1 MWLKII
7 WHSRLPFS
15 VVVGVSLTDLKW
27 VGFSGSDTG
36 WGIRFMGTG
45 LVHPL
50 LEQNEQRSVIMHS
63 RAVTIQVLHK
73 ELTNFCKWALV
84 NCRIFLMFA
93 LPGTHDFLF

>member
-1 MWLKII
+1 M
-7 WHSRLPFS
+7 
-15 VVVGVSLTDLKW
+15 VVGVLLTDLKW
-27 VGFSGSDTG
+27 VGFSGSGAG

-50 LEQNEQRSVIMHS
+50 LEQNEQRSVIMHG
-63 RAVTIQVLHK
+63 RAVTIQVLHN